1 MGYVCTVV
9 EKDHLT
15 VIEWRGKIVVSGTS
29 PRVDEFAD
37 YVHNDFD
44 FPSAIEP
51 SNSGTT
57 SDFDV
62 VRREPQNGFELAQAV
77 ILMGAALDL
86 EIIITE
92 EL

>member
-1 MGYVCTVV
+1 MGFICTVV

-15 VIEWRGKIVVSGTS
+15 VIEWDGKIVVKGTS
-29 PRVDEFAD
+29 PRVEEFAD

-51 SNSGTT
+51 ANSGTT
-57 SDFDV
+57 SDFDFLK
-62 VRREPQNGFELAQAV
+62 REPRNGFELAQAV
-77 ILMGAALDL
+77 LVMGAALDL
-86 EIIITE
+86 EIMITE